1 MMSDLAL
8 CKNNMELARDAVI
21 RADKI
26 TIHCIQA
33 SMRIHESFRD
43 SEKKYLNE
51 LQIAKLNE
59 LANNFDQQ
67 NDKKSTKS

>member
-1 MMSDLAL
+1 MSDLAL

-26 TIHCIQA
+26 AIQCIQA
-33 SMRIHESFRD
+33 SMRKHEYFRD

-51 LQIAKLNE
+51 LQITKLNE

-67 NDKKSTKS
+67 NDKKSLKS